1 MENGV
6 QINKDKSNLNYNI
19 TFDANINSNP
29 NLNNDANITP
39 SPNNDAKIKETEK
52 NQKSKKLNSN
62 RQGSFKRTRYIP
74 IHTRR
79 KVFQRANHCC
89 EFTGPNQ
96 ERCQSRYQ
104 LEIDHFIKPYSQGG
118 DHSLD
123 NLKLHCSQHN
133 LYRASSIGIGLETI

>member
-1 MENGV
+1 MEAGV
-6 QINKDKSNLNYNI
+6 QVEIGVNKGKSNIILNK
-19 TFDANINSNP
+19 TSAP
-29 NLNNDANITP
+29 NMKGTSYFNNDTKN
-39 SPNNDAKIKETEK
+39 KEAVGS
-52 NQKSKKLNSN
+52 QKSKNKNNNCKS
-62 RQGSFKRTRYIP
+62 QGSSKRTRYIP

-123 NLKLHCSQHN
+123 NLKLLS
-133 LYRASSIGIGLETI
+133 T